1 MFLVVKDLNK
11 AYGTK
16 ENKINVLKDINFSL
30 EKGSLCTLLGPS
42 GSGKSTLLNAIG

>member
-16 ENKINVLKDINFSL
+16 ENKINVLKNSF
-30 EKGSLCTLLGPS
+30 ECKQFH
-42 GSGKSTLLNAIG
+42 